1 MAQNTITG
9 TTRDAGAL
17 AAAIRTKSRYRTN
30 GALSG
35 EYVKARNVYIVR
47 SYAEPIAAYHYGAS
61 VGDARTDGIVSDR
74 KFSVTT
80 SRHQGVAWRAFDLMR
95 PLGHPGYKRTR
106 DRIDGDGETY

>member
-1 MAQNTITG
+1 MNTITG

-35 EYVKARNVYIVR
+35 EYVGTRNVYVVR

-61 VGDARTDGIVSDR
+61 VGGERTDGIVSDR

-80 SRHQGVAWRAFDLMR
+80 SRHQGVAWRALDMVR
-95 PLGHPGYKRTR
+95 PIGHPGYKRTR